1 MDKNKKI
8 KVFLNLREA
17 RKGLTQEKVAK
28 LVNIDTSAITRY
40 ENGITEPS
48 LNTLIKLAKAL
59 NVSTDY
65 LLGVEHEQ
73 EKVAPE
79 YTPEQLQVVEL
90 VKKLTSKELEK
101 VYNYL
106 LGIID
111 ART

>member
-1 MDKNKKI
+1 MSDFKNKLK
-8 KVFLNLREA
+8 A
-17 RKGLTQEKVAK
+17 CRKDKKLT
-28 LVNIDTSAITRY
+28 LIDLAEELKTSHATINRY
-40 ENGITEPS
+40 ELGVNEPS
-48 LNTLIKLAKAL
+48 LDRLIEISKLF

-79 YTPEQLQVVEL
+79 FNPEQLQVVEL
-90 VKKLTSKELEK
+90 VKKLNTKELEK

-111 ART
+111 ARD